1 MKVLKVGATKMN
13 NDFKIHCIV
22 LCKNEADV
30 INVCLSEAI
39 KWADY
44 IYVYDGGST
53 DGTWEAVNKLNH
65 PGIIPW
71 KQDPK
76 VFRDGLRAEV
86 FNEFRHQSSKGDW
99 WLQLN
104 ADEFY
109 VGNPRAFFS
118 RVPRGQD
125 LVWGIMAEYVLTER
139 DVASIDFSLPFEKVM
154 PLLRYYYVAWSERRA
169 VRYRDGLIWNDDWA
183 WPRHAGVVAR
193 ERLIYKHYPCRSPK
207 QMQARGK
214 ARKESRDSA
223 ITLAIEAGDKCYS
236 RGFEGWKED
245 VEDWRLTIKNSKEF
259 MFDDGIGPLKIDESA
274 LPRHLEAPYVR
285 LAKQIFHGCGIW
297 P

>member
-1 MKVLKVGATKMN
+1 MN
-13 NDFKIHCIV
+13 DDFKIHCIV

-30 INVCLSEAI
+30 IHVCLSEAI

-53 DGTWEAVNKLNH
+53 DGTWESVKKLNH

-71 KQDPK
+71 KQDAK
-76 VFRDGLRAEV
+76 VFSEGLRAEV
-86 FNEFRHQSSKGDW
+86 FNAFRYQSSKGDW

-109 VGNPRAFFS
+109 VGNPKAFFS
-118 RVPRGQD
+118 RVPSGED
-125 LVWGIMAEYVLTER
+125 LVWGIMAEYVLTDE
-139 DVASIDFSLPFEKVM
+139 DITTIDFSLPFEEVM
-154 PLLRYYYVAWSERRA
+154 PLLQHYYVAWSEPRA
-169 VRYRDGLIWNDDWA
+169 FRYRDGLIWNENWA
-183 WPRHAGVVAR
+183 WPRHAGLVAG

-207 QMQARGK
+207 QSQTRWK
-214 ARKESRDSA
+214 ARRENC
-223 ITLAIEAGDKCYS
+223 E
-236 RGFEGWKED
+236 RGFEGWPE
-245 VEDWRLTIKNSKEF
+245 ETERWRRITKNSKDF
-259 MFDDGIGPLKIDESA
+259 LFDDGISPLKIDESV

-285 LAKQIFHGCGIW
+285 LARQILHRCRIW

>member
-1 MKVLKVGATKMN
+1 MNALKVGATKMN

-22 LCKNEADV
+22 LCKNEVDV

-53 DGTWEAVNKLNH
+53 DGTWESVKKLNH
-65 PGIIPW
+65 SGIIPW
-71 KQDPK
+71 KQDAK
-76 VFRDGLRAEV
+76 VFREGLRAEV

-109 VGNPRAFFS
+109 VDNPRAFFCRMPS
-118 RVPRGQD
+118 GED
-125 LVWGIMAEYVLTER
+125 LAWGIMEEYVLT
-139 DVASIDFSLPFEKVM
+139 DKDIATIDFSLPFEEVM
-154 PLLRYYYVAWSERRA
+154 PLLRHYYVAWSEPRA
-169 VRYRDGLIWNDDWA
+169 FRYRDGLIWNENWA

-193 ERLIYKHYPCRSPK
+193 ARIIYKHYPCRSPK
-207 QMQARGK
+207 QLQARWK
-214 ARKESRDSA
+214 AR
-223 ITLAIEAGDKCYS
+223 IENCE
-236 RGFEGWKED
+236 RGFGGWQE
-245 VEDWRLTIKNSKEF
+245 ETERWRQTIKNSKDF
-259 MFDDGIGPLKIDESA
+259 LFDDRVSPLKIDEA
-274 LPRHLEAPYVR
+274 KLPTHLEKPHVR
-285 LAKQIFHGCGIW
+285 LLKQILHRSAIW